1 MHYSGYTFSQLRP
14 LVKLILECC
23 EDPHRHHQ
31 AVYNKYCDKRYKR
44 AAVFVEDEMVK
55 GFSLQDAPIAKVN
68 TMAIPQT
75 YYESVAYVQG

>member
-1 MHYSGYTFSQLRP
+1 MHYSGYTFAQLRP

-44 AAVFVEDEMVK
+44 AAVFVEDEVSK
-55 GFSLQDAPIAKVN
+55 GFTLQDAPIVKLTPPTIAQ
-68 TMAIPQT
+68 PF
-75 YYESVAYVQG
+75 YDSVAY

>member
-14 LVKLILECC
+14 LVKLLLECC

-31 AVYNKYCDKRYKR
+31 AVFNKYCDKRYKR

-55 GFSLQDAPIAKVN
+55 GFSLQDVPTVKTLPTPIGQAYFDSF
-68 TMAIPQT
+68 T
-75 YYESVAYVQG
+75 YGHG